1 MYWKETG
8 ESQDSYPAC
17 KPINLGPG
25 LLLSH
30 DHNFPL
36 QVVSNSIFHQKCYK
50 GVFPML
56 NTNKNII
63 MNENSPQLPI
73 ARDTWYEFTRMD
85 SSGSFSYSVVTIA
98 YSISISAVVTWML
111 NLFVFMNY
119 SLKPSPLM
127 RVSTTLS
134 SVYLLVVMVQSIIEL
149 HNEQK
154 HGFLHGQILLDVL
167 RTKLALNIIDL
178 IVVFLLQ
185 INQVQVIMR
194 IFSRQ
199 QDKRLTFLIG
209 VLASITS
216 QVLMAISTFH
226 PFPSG
231 NEATDILP
239 AFTYLVRI
247 AMSTCYAALFSIYHL
262 KKINHII
269 ANKSIWLITFLTLI
283 LTYSP
288 VALFITDVANT
299 FVFDLSEVFS
309 VVTYDICIVIPWVW
323 CNKFNSIMKA
333 REKEGILGRRFYED
347 ELYGLDRQAL
357 FIEEQDNSEDEIE
370 NEHDNENMNHGN
382 TIFSMFS
389 KKQNIG
395 TGRISSRNGE
405 RKNQKHEARLG
416 YIDTFYELFGK
427 AKYMFLN
434 IIDKMMVKI
443 MHIPR
448 SVNGP
453 PSSNSQ
459 YFGHSQGDIM
469 MTRFPENGSMHSI
482 NHNHD
487 LQASYDGNNFNS
499 SRQPN
504 VRRDVFIY
512 SRKEVVLD
520 ESDNENN

>member
-1 MYWKETG
+1 MYWRDTG
-8 ESQDSYPAC
+8 EPQRPYPGC
-17 KPINLGPG
+17 SPINLGPG

-30 DHNFPL
+30 DYNFP
-36 QVVSNSIFHQKCYK
+36 VRMVSNSVFHQKCYK

-63 MNENSPQLPI
+63 TNENSPQLPI

-85 SSGSFSYSVVTIA
+85 SSGSFLYSVVSIA
-98 YSISISAVVTWML
+98 YSISILAVITWML

-167 RTKLALNIIDL
+167 KTKLALNIIDL

-194 IFSRQ
+194 IFLRQ

-216 QVLMAISTFH
+216 QVIWAITTFH
-226 PFPSG
+226 PFSSE

-283 LTYSP
+283 LSYSP
-288 VALFITDVANT
+288 VALFIADVANT

-309 VVTYDICIVIPWVW
+309 VVTYDLCIVIPWVW

-357 FIEEQDNSEDEIE
+357 FIEEQDNSDDEVE
-370 NEHDNENMNHGN
+370 SDHDNENINQES
-382 TIFSMFS
+382 TIFNMFS
-389 KKQNIG
+389 KKQG
-395 TGRISSRNGE
+395 TSSVSPRNGE
-405 RKNQKHEARLG
+405 RKKQHDARLG

-434 IIDKMMVKI
+434 IIDKMMVKV

-453 PSSNSQ
+453 PFSNSQ
-459 YFGHSQGDIM
+459 YFGPSHGDIM
-469 MTRFPENGSMHSI
+469 MTRFPDNGSAHSI
-482 NHNHD
+482 NYNHD
-487 LQASYDGNNFNS
+487 LQANHDVSNFDS

-504 VRRDVFIY
+504 LRRDVFIY

-520 ESDNENN
+520 ESDNENIL